1 MNDLT
6 SRLGFPLL
14 AAGQS
19 QKEVTHNEAL
29 LRADM
34 LVQAVVEGL
43 PQPQP
48 PAARAPGQCWLVD
61 AAAQGDWAGHDGQ
74 LTQWTEGGWRFFGA
88 FEGMAVWCRTPAG
101 MLHHIGGNWTRDI
114 DAGALRI
121 DGNRVVGARQPAI
134 VSPVGGQIADAE
146 ARSAISQILVV
157 LRAHGLI
164 ST

>member
-14 AAGQS
+14 ASGQS

-43 PQPQP
+43 PQAAP
-48 PAARAPGQCWLVD
+48 PAAPAPGQCWLVD
-61 AAAQGDWAGHDGQ
+61 AQAQGGWAGHDLQ
-74 LTQWTEGGWRFFGA
+74 IAQWTTGGWRFFA
-88 FEGMAVWCRTPAG
+88 PFEGVSVWCLAPAG
-101 MLHHIGGNWTRDI
+101 LLRHIGGNWTRDL
-114 DAGALRI
+114 DATGLRI
-121 DGNRVVGARQPAI
+121 DGNRVVSARQPAI
-134 VSPVGGQIADAE
+134 TAPFGGQIVDAE
-146 ARSAISQILVV
+146 GRAVLSQILVA

-164 ST
+164 AT